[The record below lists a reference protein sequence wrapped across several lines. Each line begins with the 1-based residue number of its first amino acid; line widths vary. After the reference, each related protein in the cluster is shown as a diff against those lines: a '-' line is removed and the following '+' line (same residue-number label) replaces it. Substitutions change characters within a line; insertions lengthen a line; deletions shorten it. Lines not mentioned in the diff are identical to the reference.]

1 MGRAARA
8 VLPSVVALAST
19 AFVASSAAARLMAAP
34 GGVARTATFTP
45 SVALQADVNADI
57 GTYEADLHHTL
68 GLTVIAGTVDHEIKT
83 EDGNLIYANAT
94 PYNAKGKDDGPGLP
108 VKCKI
113 QETPLGVKKGPAFEA
128 LTMAHELF
136 HCFQFDLRGTDTWKG
151 MPLWVQEGTADWAAT
166 TIVPSSFE
174 LDNDFLELGKY
185 FGHPRQPLFDRAY
198 DASGFWGHIQDVT
211 GDLWSVLPK
220 VIRANDSRAAFVAA
234 GADDAAVLN
243 TWASSYLRN
252 DVGGEPWEMHSPM
265 VPPASNQ
272 DDLDSIPS
280 PVLQLNGPSKVWAHP
295 YTVIDYHFASMPA
308 GEPLMHVG
316 LHGYGRLSLTRNY
329 THLSDA
335 WFCVDPQGCKC
346 PPNTIDQLPN
356 SQPLETDAYLA
367 ITGDPDDPGGT
378 DGEITFHKL
387 DEFCIKQAPPP
398 NYHYGNGGSGGDPHV
413 TTFDGA
419 FYDFQAAGEFT
430 LMKSTRDDLQVQVRQ
445 KPAVFGEFRIAF
457 ITAVAIR
464 DAGATIEEDSA
475 GQLYLDKR
483 PLSLA
488 FTRLPG
494 GGSMTRLGSGRFGGV
509 SVRWPDGTYVEVYA
523 GSVIGMDVIVHAA
536 RDRRGRVR
544 GLLGP
549 YLGNTRHEFI
559 GRSGI
564 RYRAGGQFDQLP
576 FGVLYG
582 QYGNSWRITQKQSL
596 FRYPRGKSTRS
607 YTRLNYPPRAT
618 TFAGLSKAARARAKR
633 TCEAAGIR
641 LPAVLADCELDVGVT
656 NDNAYVTGDQ
666 NLDGAVAGHQKP
678 MAVPVID
685 STIRWTELSSTSVA
699 AAIVPSVASVAGK
712 TVAVYM
718 LHGQQS
724 IEAATFGAGATG
736 VSGISRNV
744 SFTGWLGVNNP
755 VLLPGDGRLRM
766 IVPGVH
772 SNNSSDPLNGTVI
785 VTRNADG
792 SFGPP
797 TTLNSMIDYG
807 VTSATLAADGTT
819 PLWAANTTVPNQTG
833 YRMLVVSGSTAQD
846 LTSVAPTA
854 PTRPVIGRDQ
864 RGRVWLAFSSNS
876 EAGIYMLQLN
886 PQTGAAIGGP
896 QLAPRSAG
904 PQAGQLT
911 NEMACAQ
918 ICRVVYVDEDA
929 NPAQVLTWAPGEKAA
944 AVAFSGRAGGSDQSA
959 ALPIAAYTAD
969 GRLWVGWVNEDGG
982 MLYAKL
988 GDSTGAGGTPELL
1001 RSVPGGGENIPLQTA
1016 ATAAGGRLVIATA
1029 WERTSTESDTVWAT
1043 VVDPP

>member
-1 MGRAARA
+1 MGRAARIA
-8 VLPSVVALAST
+8 RLASLSL
-19 AFVASSAAARLMAAP
+19 VSVLLPAAGAGAYVMAAP

-57 GTYEADLHHTL
+57 GIYEADLHHTL

-136 HCFQFDLRGTDTWKG
+136 HCFQFDLRGTDTWKA

-166 TIVPSSFE
+166 TIVPSPFA

-185 FGHPRQPLFDRAY
+185 FGHPRQSLFDRAY
-198 DASGFWGHIQDVT
+198 DASGFWGHLQDVS
-211 GDLWSVLPK
+211 GDLWSVLPN
-220 VIRANDSRAAFVAA
+220 VIRANDDRAAFVAA
-234 GADDAAVLN
+234 GADDGAVLN

-252 DVGGEPWEMHSPM
+252 DAGGEPWEMHSPM
-265 VPPASNQ
+265 VPPDSNQ
-272 DDLDSIPS
+272 DDLDSIAT
-280 PVLQLNGPSKVWAHP
+280 PVLQLSGPGKVWAHP
-295 YTVIDYHFASMPA
+295 YTVANYHFASMPA

-316 LHGYGRLSLTRNY
+316 LHGYGRLSMIHNY

-335 WFCVDPQGCKC
+335 WFCVDPEGCKC
-346 PPNTIDQLPN
+346 PPNTIDELPN

-367 ITGDPDDPGGT
+367 VTGDPDDPDGT
-378 DGEITFHKL
+378 EGTITFHKL
-387 DEFCIKQAPPP
+387 DEFCVKETPPP
-398 NYHYGNGGSGGDPHV
+398 YHNYGNGGSGGDPHV

-430 LMKSTRDDLQVQVRQ
+430 LMKSTSDDLQVQVRQ
-445 KPAVFGEFRIAF
+445 KPAIFGEFRIAF
-457 ITAVAIR
+457 ITAVAVR
-464 DAGATIEEDSA
+464 DGGATIEEDTG
-475 GQLYLDKR
+475 GQVYLDKR
-483 PLSLA
+483 RFSFA
-488 FTRLPG
+488 FARLPG
-494 GGSMTRLGSGRFGGV
+494 GGSLTRFGSGQVGGL
-509 SVRWPDGTYVEVYA
+509 SVRWPDGTYVEIYP
-523 GSVIGMDVIVHAA
+523 GSGIGMDVVVHAA
-536 RDRRGRVR
+536 RDRRGRLR

-549 YLGNTRHEFI
+549 YLGNSRNEYI
-559 GRSGI
+559 GRNGVD
-564 RYRAGGQFDQLP
+564 YRAGGQFDQLP

-596 FRYPRGKSTRS
+596 FRYARGKSTRS

-618 TFAGLSKAARARAKR
+618 TLAGLPKAARARAKR
-633 TCEAAGIR
+633 VCEAAGIR
-641 LPAVLADCELDVGVT
+641 LRTVLLDCELDVGVT
-656 NDNAYVTGDQ
+656 NDDAYVSGDQ

-678 MAVPVID
+678 MAVPVIRP
-685 STIRWTELSSTSVA
+685 TIPWTELSSTSVA
-699 AAIVPSVASVAGK
+699 AAIVPSVAAVAGK
-712 TVAVYM
+712 VVAVYV

-724 IEAATFGAGATG
+724 IEAATFGAGAGG

-755 VLLPGDGRLRM
+755 VLLPGDGGLRM

-772 SNNSSDPLNGTVI
+772 STNSSDPLNGTVI

-797 TTLNSMIDYG
+797 TLLNSTIDYG

-819 PLWAANTTVPNQTG
+819 PLWAAYTPVSNEG
-833 YRMLVVSGSTAQD
+833 YRMLVVSGSTVQD
-846 LTSVAPTA
+846 LTADAPSS
-854 PTRPVIGRDQ
+854 PVRPVIGRDQ
-864 RGRVWLAFSSNS
+864 RGRVWLAFSANS

-886 PQTGAAIGGP
+886 PQTGAAIGAP

-904 PQAGQLT
+904 PQPGQLT
-911 NEMACAQ
+911 NEIACAQ

-929 NPAQVLTWAPGEKAA
+929 NPAQVLTWAPGEKTAT
-944 AVAFSGRAGGSDQSA
+944 VAFSGTAGGTDQSA
-959 ALPIAAYTAD
+959 ALPVAAYTAD

-982 MLYAKL
+982 VLYAKL
-988 GDSTGAGGTPELL
+988 GDSKGAGGTPELL
-1001 RSVPGGGENIPLQTA
+1001 RNVPGGGENIPLQTA
-1016 ATAAGGRLVIATA
+1016 ATAIGGRLVIATA